1 MPEILKTGTEILLKL
16 IGGILQA
23 IPEIAKQLPAI
34 VTAIVEA
41 MKSFAPQFKEIG
53 KDIVRGIWQGIL
65 GLGAWLK
72 EKMNEFFAGIVG
84 GIKGLLGIRS
94 PSKIFAGIGENM
106 AEGLGIGFSEQ
117 MQQVKKQLNNAIPQS
132 SVDLGFNTNPV
143 NSTSALGDAVV
154 MVNVPLTL
162 DGKLLTS
169 CTGKVQYGRN
179 QSYAR
184 ALGVIP
190 V

>member
-1 MPEILKTGTEILLKL
+1 
-16 IGGILQA
+16 
-23 IPEIAKQLPAI
+23 
-34 VTAIVEA
+34 
-41 MKSFAPQFKEIG
+41 
-53 KDIVRGIWQGIL
+53 
-65 GLGAWLK
+65 
-72 EKMNEFFAGIVG
+72 
-84 GIKGLLGIRS
+84 
-94 PSKIFAGIGENM
+94 M

-117 MQQVKKQLNNAIPQS
+117 MVQVKKQLNNAIPRS
-132 SVDLGFNTNPV
+132 SFDLGFNTNPV
-143 NSTSALGDAVV
+143 SSTSALGDALI

-169 CTGKVQYGRN
+169 STGKVQYGRN